1 MLYSVSAVL
10 ALKLM
15 ISHTL
20 FLVELIRIKLS
31 EEPMDLS

>member
-20 FLVELIRIKLS
+20 FLVVSIRIKLS